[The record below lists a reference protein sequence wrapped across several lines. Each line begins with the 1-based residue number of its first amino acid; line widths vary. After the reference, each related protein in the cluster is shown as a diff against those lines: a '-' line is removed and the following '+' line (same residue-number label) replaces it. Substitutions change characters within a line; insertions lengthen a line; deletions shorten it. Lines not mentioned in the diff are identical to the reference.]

1 MTVVL
6 PDVFAVLN
14 QSGEPKEIDSSITMC
29 VLELLS
35 QKLIPSEDK
44 QQDDSVRKSLPL
56 KLTNIQHV
64 VENADIRTRKMEFDE
79 SVKTLPE
86 RKELLSVVDFP
97 SPSAELYLD
106 VSGQNISKAVSLQLR
121 EQFFEQYTIDE
132 AVKKVKTGIQQETP
146 TEEYTVDEPGEK
158 LKAILDKDE
167 KHIETFTIDESGQH
181 VKAVKP
187 RESMEMYSTSASESK
202 KKQLSYYCEPCLQD
216 KGKVQH
222 VVKCKDCDEMLC
234 SDCARVHRNSKMS
247 RDHIM
252 IEN

>member
-1 MTVVL
+1 
-6 PDVFAVLN
+6 
-14 QSGEPKEIDSSITMC
+14 MC
-29 VLELLS
+29 VLELLN
-35 QKLIPSEDK
+35 QRLIPLEDK

-56 KLTNIQHV
+56 N
-64 VENADIRTRKMEFDE
+64 IRTRKMEFDE

-86 RKELLSVVDFP
+86 RKERLSVVDFP

-132 AVKKVKTGIQQETP
+132 AGKRVKTGIQETP
-146 TEEYTVDEPGEK
+146 TEEYTVDESGEK
-158 LKAILDKDE
+158 VKAILDKDE
-167 KHIETFTIDESGQH
+167 KHIEAFTIGESGQH
-181 VKAVKP
+181 VKAVKH

-202 KKQLSYYCEPCLQD
+202 KKQVSYYCEPCLQD
-216 KGKVQH
+216 KSVVQH

-234 SDCARVHRNSKMS
+234 SECARVHRNSKMS

-252 IEN
+252 I